1 MRVTLALITALAL
14 AAARAEAAY
23 RRCHESDFYD
33 GCECRGYV
41 PGSDQIVVPSTHPA
55 KAELCNLINLQTAFE
70 YAVDGTGSGLTISLI
85 RGSRYPLSAPVY
97 RFDGRDVVEVV
108 NDGRIRAMAH
118 GQRWTSVGP
127 GPYPV
132 VSLPP
137 FRGYDEHKP
146 SGCQGEPAEQERKSE
161 EPRRPPNPRDPR
173 DPRIP
178 PCRRFPKHQIGL
190 FDATGYRVSIEY
202 LELDGGLDAAC
213 APRMPPFPGARR
225 DHERHGLV
233 ALGWSAESSGTV
245 FHDNV
250 VRNVVG
256 WTALHLG
263 EGKLSTAGV
272 PSCRGVEVY
281 GNTFE
286 NLGYNLCD
294 PVTDEAGVP
303 RECYWGDAISMA
315 CTGSVRNNRIRNPTD
330 VGIVAFVGGVV
341 IEDNL
346 ISSDRSKAFGG
357 IAAVDE
363 FRREDGTWVA
373 NHDATV
379 IAGNTIRADPG
390 GGFDVGIGLGSL
402 TWTCAARA
410 LPTFASSLVIANRIE
425 AAGGRIN
432 YGLAVTLAD
441 GVESDGLRVGSARV
455 CGRAGCVDAPLPN
468 TFVGMFGGGPP
479 GFGCAGQP
487 AGPPYPYIVNSC
499 SRCWLQEGYVR
510 GPDYRHLLHG
520 VAPANPPT
528 CR

>member
-1 MRVTLALITALAL
+1 MRAAIAAVALLAL
-14 AAARAEAAY
+14 AAAGADAAY
-23 RRCHESDFYD
+23 LPCHQSSFYD

-41 PGSDQIVVPSTHPA
+41 AGRDQTVAPSTHPS

-70 YAVDGTGSGLTISLI
+70 HAVDAAGNGLTVALI

-108 NDGRIRAMAH
+108 NDGRIRAYAH
-118 GQRWTSVGP
+118 GQRWTSIGA

-146 SGCQGEPAEQERKSE
+146 IGCLGELPREKGEPGD
-161 EPRRPPNPRDPR
+161 PRGGR

-178 PCRRFPKHQIGL
+178 PCRRFPTHQIGL
-190 FDATGYRVSIEY
+190 FDATGYRVTIEY
-202 LELDGGLDAAC
+202 LELDGGLDPTC
-213 APRMPPFPGARR
+213 TPRMPPFPGSRR
-225 DHERHGLV
+225 DIDRHGLV
-233 ALGWSAESSGTV
+233 ELGWSAEASRTA

-263 EGKLSTAGV
+263 EGRLSVSGM
-272 PSCRGVEVY
+272 PSCRDVEVY

-286 NLGYNLCD
+286 DLGYNLCD
-294 PVTDEAGVP
+294 PETDASGGSY
-303 RECYWGDAISMA
+303 ECYWGDAVSMA
-315 CTGSVRNNRIRNPTD
+315 CTGSVRDNRIRNPTD
-330 VGIVAFVGGVV
+330 VGIVAFVGGVT
-341 IEDNL
+341 IEGNVV
-346 ISSDRSKAFGG
+346 SSDRSKAFGG
-357 IAAVDE
+357 IVAVDE

-373 NHDATV
+373 NHDSTV

-402 TWTCAARA
+402 TWTCAAQA
-410 LPTFASSLVIANRIE
+410 QPTFADSLVVANRIE

-455 CGRAGCVDAPLPN
+455 CGPAGCEDTLLPN

-479 GFGCAGQP
+479 GGGCAGQP
-487 AGPPYPYIVNSC
+487 AGPPYPYVVNSC
-499 SRCWLQEGYVR
+499 MRCWLQEGYLQ
-510 GPDYRHLLHG
+510 GSDYRHLLHG
-520 VAPANPPT
+520 VAPVNPPM
-528 CR
+528 CP